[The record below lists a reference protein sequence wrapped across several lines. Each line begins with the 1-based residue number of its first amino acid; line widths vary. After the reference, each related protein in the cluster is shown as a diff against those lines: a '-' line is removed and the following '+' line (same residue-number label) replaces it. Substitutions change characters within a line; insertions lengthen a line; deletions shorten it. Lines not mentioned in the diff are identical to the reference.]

1 MRARTCYNSFMTTKT
16 AKQSENVYE
25 PAPDES
31 SFLYIKKHRQF
42 STETLTQ
49 FCHFHDAFELIFV
62 KSGTFGVRWGGRER
76 ILTRGETAFVD
87 SFSPHFYFDTDHS
100 EAYIVVI
107 GKDLIVGFDQN
118 ETFPPLLPSEEC
130 SAKICDYIDSVG
142 DDFTANDSM
151 RAGVA
156 NTIMGY
162 LRICFPTV
170 RRTYERAS
178 ETMIEVL
185 KYIDKNFAEDL
196 SLKGLS
202 AKFGYVPNYFSDL
215 FNKFTDMH
223 LKEYVNR
230 RRVNEVVRLK
240 ALRPDE
246 PLFRL
251 STECGFKSEKTFY
264 RAYRKYKR

>member
-1 MRARTCYNSFMTTKT
+1 MSTKPV
-16 AKQSENVYE
+16 KQSENVYE
-25 PAPDES
+25 RAPDEN

-76 ILTRGETAFVD
+76 VLSAGETAFVD
-87 SFSPHFYFDTDHS
+87 SFSPHFYFDTDNC

-107 GKDLIVGFDQN
+107 GKNLIVGCDQN
-118 ETFPPLLPSEEC
+118 ETFPPLLTSKEC
-130 SAKICDYIDSVG
+130 SAKICDFIDSVG
-142 DDFTANDSM
+142 DDFTANESM
-151 RAGVA
+151 RAGVS
-156 NTIMGY
+156 NVILGL
-162 LRICFPTV
+162 LRMYFPTV

-178 ETMIEVL
+178 EAMIEVL
-185 KYIDKNFAEDL
+185 KYIDTNFADEI

-202 AKFGYVPNYFSDL
+202 EKFGYVPNYFSDL

-230 RRVNEVVRLK
+230 RRINEVIRLK
-240 ALRPDE
+240 ATRPDE

-251 STECGFKSEKTFY
+251 ATECGFKSEKTFY